1 MRTLPLA
8 LAAAALA
15 LAGCAAPSYV
25 GQTGRVTPRHGFRAS
40 VGAGYQLSTGA
51 AEVVRDG
58 RDLAKQ
64 LDAKR
69 RACPD
74 LSGADCWEL
83 ADVEPVVD
91 AAYRFA
97 LAAPLSASTELGLR
111 WGFASGFDV
120 GLRYGPAVKGLDV
133 GWQLHG
139 PRDTSDGWAGTLL
152 VGVSSR
158 KLGALGTAVED
169 VLQGDA
175 SLTDWTATYVAGW
188 QWRQIAHVY
197 LGGRF
202 IASRWKLQV
211 VPDLPIVYDGGE
223 VQASLLGTDA
233 DGSLR
238 HWGGFGGVALG
249 YRRVWI
255 GAELSLLW
263 TSGRARVLF
272 EERSLS
278 GLGVMPSVFLFA
290 Q

>member
-1 MRTLPLA
+1 MRSLPLP
-8 LAAAALA
+8 ALA
-15 LAGCAAPSYV
+15 LLVAGCAAPSYV
-25 GQTGRVTPRHGFRAS
+25 GQTGRVTPRHGFRGS

-58 RDLAKQ
+58 RDLAKT
-64 LDAKR
+64 LDEKR

-74 LSGADCWEL
+74 LSAAACWDVG
-83 ADVEPVVD
+83 DVEPVVD

-97 LAAPLSASTELGLR
+97 LAAPLSASTEVGLR
-111 WGFASGFDV
+111 FGFASGFDAGV
-120 GLRYGPAVKGLDV
+120 RYGPAVKGLDV

-158 KLGALGTAVED
+158 KLGALGAAVED

-175 SLTDWTATYVAGW
+175 KLTDWSATYVAGW

-197 LGGRF
+197 LGGRV
-202 IASRWKLQV
+202 IRSSWKLQV
-211 VPDLPIVYDGGE
+211 VPDLPIIYDGGE
-223 VQASLLGTDA
+223 VQARLLGTDA
-233 DGSLR
+233 TGSLA

-249 YRRVWI
+249 YRRIWI

-272 EERSLS
+272 EDRSLS